1 MVLFRSLRVR
11 FGDEDIAVRQDIE
24 PVRTRLKP
32 AAYAFTARAAPGV
45 GLAPSGEP
53 VAGAIFTLIMSFLL
67 GGQFGIGACCLS
79 LRYLGGIATR
89 RENRIV
95 NIPAVSALM
104 VDFIEKPP
112 SAARWRRSRSG
123 WHKTTPDGTA
133 A

>member
-24 PVRTRLKP
+24 PARTRLKP

-53 VAGAIFTLIMSFLL
+53 VAGAIFTLGMSFLL
-67 GGQFGIGACCLS
+67 GGQNGIGACCLS

-89 RENRIV
+89 REKRIV

-112 SAARWRRSRSG
+112 TRPDGAGRVQARIKRP
-123 WHKTTPDGTA
+123 PDGTA